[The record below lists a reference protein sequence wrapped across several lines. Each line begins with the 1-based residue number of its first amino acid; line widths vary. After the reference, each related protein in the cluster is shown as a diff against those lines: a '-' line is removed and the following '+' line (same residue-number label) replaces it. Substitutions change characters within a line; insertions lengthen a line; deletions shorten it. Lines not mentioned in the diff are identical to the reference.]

1 LTAFRKGLKPLEIL
15 FEISVHALKGVAKA
29 LNDVGKALTFLPAV
43 VRRTKEGRPGNGKEP
58 LSPQRALAIFQQA
71 VSLRIILPI
80 AALLLVTII
89 GCQRKVMNATI
100 ETSKGTIEV
109 ELYESDAP
117 KTVANFVGLAEEGLY
132 NGLIFHRV
140 SKGFVIQ
147 GGDPSGNGTGG
158 KSIYGK
164 EFEDELN
171 PSTPSYQAGYVKG
184 TLAMANRG
192 PNTNTSQFFIML
204 RDVPGMPK
212 NYTIFGKVVKG
223 LDVVDSIGTVEIVPQ
238 MGPSD
243 GKPKVDVVM
252 KKVSVAK

>member
-1 LTAFRKGLKPLEIL
+1 MKMNLM
-15 FEISVHALKGVAKA
+15 
-29 LNDVGKALTFLPAV
+29 
-43 VRRTKEGRPGNGKEP
+43 VR
-58 LSPQRALAIFQQA
+58 
-71 VSLRIILPI
+71 I
-80 AALLLVTII
+80 AALLLLTLIS
-89 GCQRKVMNATI
+89 CQRKPVNATI

-109 ELYESDAP
+109 ELFESDAP
-117 KTVANFVGLAEEGLY
+117 KTVANFVGLAEQGFY

-140 SKGFVIQ
+140 AKGFVIQ

-171 PSTPSYQAGYVKG
+171 PSAPSYQSGYVKG

-212 NYTIFGKVVKG
+212 LYTIFGKVVKG
-223 LDVVDSIGTVEIVPQ
+223 LEVVDSIGAVDIVPP
-238 MGPSD
+238 GD

-252 KKVSVAK
+252 KKVVLAK